1 MNDVTGILAVIAP
14 VVAMVLWS
22 HVSDRRRQEANGVR
36 ADVHAAAN
44 RVLGGDSM
52 LAFQVDPAM
61 RWRAGRVRLSVPG
74 GYEALV
80 GRVSSAVIQTMPRG
94 YELIVHRGGA

>member
-1 MNDVTGILAVIAP
+1 MNDVTGMFVTTAA

-22 HVSDRRRQEANGVR
+22 NLSDRRRQTANGVR

-52 LAFQVDPAM
+52 LAFQVEPAL

-74 GYEALV
+74 GYESLV
-80 GRVSSAVIQTMPRG
+80 GRVSSAVIQSMPSG
-94 YELIVHRGGA
+94 YELIVRREGA